1 MGAFL
6 LVTIH
11 HTHIGGFTMKRL
23 AYTTRD
29 LDTLT
34 PQEKKDLYH
43 TKNQQADEQRLKALS
58 KRPSYRAF
66 IRKMTD
72 R

>member
-1 MGAFL
+1 
-6 LVTIH
+6 
-11 HTHIGGFTMKRL
+11 MKRL